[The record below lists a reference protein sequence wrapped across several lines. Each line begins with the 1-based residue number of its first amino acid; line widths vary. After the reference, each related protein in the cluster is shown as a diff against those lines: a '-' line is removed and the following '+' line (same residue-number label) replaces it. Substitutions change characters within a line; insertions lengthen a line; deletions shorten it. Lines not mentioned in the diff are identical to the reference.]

1 MEDEHPFVPSVGD
14 VDVVV
19 LVRTHSP
26 RAAQLVIWRGRSSR
40 CQWWIQN
47 WQSKGNAFSS
57 LTNIYYR
64 PQGKVMF
71 AEASA
76 SHSVHKG
83 REVCLQGVCLW
94 GSAFRDGVEQTPPGL
109 PQGGWGL
116 PRGDLHPHRVCIG
129 GGSVR
134 QTRIVTSSGSHCSSQ
149 YASYWN
155 AFLFPMFIAIFLL
168 LFYCG

>member
-1 MEDEHPFVPSVGD
+1 MWLSSSALTVHGQHNSLSTGQ
-14 VDVVV
+14 
-19 LVRTHSP
+19 T
-26 RAAQLVIWRGRSSR
+26 SR
-40 CQWWIQN
+40 CQWLIQN

-83 REVCLQGVCLW
+83 REVCLQGVCLQGVCLW
-94 GSAFRDGVEQTPPGL
+94 GSAFREGVEQTPPGL

-116 PRGDLHPHRVCIG
+116 PRGDLHPQGSASG
-129 GGSVR
+129 GGVR

-155 AFLFPMFIAIFLL
+155 AFLFPMSLFFFCCFLWINL
-168 LFYCG
+168 AKISGGS